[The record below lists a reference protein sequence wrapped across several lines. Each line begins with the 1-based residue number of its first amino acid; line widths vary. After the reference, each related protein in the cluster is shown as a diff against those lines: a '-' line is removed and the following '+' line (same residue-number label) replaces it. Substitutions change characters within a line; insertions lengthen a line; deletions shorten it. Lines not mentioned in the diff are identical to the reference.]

1 MLLISLEQWRA
12 LVGVVDAGSYALAAE
27 ALGKS
32 QSSVSYAVAQIE
44 ERTGVQVFRIQGRKA
59 ILTAEGK
66 ALYLRARYLLAE
78 AGRLEKAAAQM
89 ALGHEAELD
98 RGRHFDLRIPLAQHT
113 DICSAQTDE
122 RWETRA
128 ILGEKIWLDRDVT
141 AIRDDHLRAVRWIA
155 TGSSLCSVPLI
166 IGLVWLDPWA
176 TAFGAAGM
184 FFGQA
189 WLLDRF
195 AWLYETK
202 RSCSSDVGRHG

>member
-1 MLLISLEQWRA
+1 MATSCQSMERLDPPCDYPGICADSLRSDMA
-12 LVGVVDAGSYALAAE
+12 RVVE
-27 ALGKS
+27 P
-32 QSSVSYAVAQIE
+32 
-44 ERTGVQVFRIQGRKA
+44 
-59 ILTAEGK
+59 
-66 ALYLRARYLLAE
+66 
-78 AGRLEKAAAQM
+78 
-89 ALGHEAELD
+89 

>member
-1 MLLISLEQWRA
+1 MRLDHVINRA
-12 LVGVVDAGSYALAAE
+12 MGMDSDEWQRHANPWSVWTRLATIPAFALAVYARMW
-27 ALGKS
+27 LGWWS
-32 QSSVSYAVAQIE
+32 LLPVIVII
-44 ERTGVQVFRIQGRKA
+44 VFLWLNTRIFA
-59 ILTAEGK
+59 
-66 ALYLRARYLLAE
+66 
-78 AGRLEKAAAQM
+78 
-89 ALGHEAELD
+89 
-98 RGRHFDLRIPLAQHT
+98 P
-113 DICSAQTDE
+113 AQTDE

-128 ILGEKIWLDRDVT
+128 ILGERIWLDRDVT